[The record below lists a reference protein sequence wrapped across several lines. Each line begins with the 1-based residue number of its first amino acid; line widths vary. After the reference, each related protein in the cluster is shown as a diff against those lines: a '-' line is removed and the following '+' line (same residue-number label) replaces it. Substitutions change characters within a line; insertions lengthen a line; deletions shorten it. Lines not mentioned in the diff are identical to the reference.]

1 MTTEK
6 ILVLPTSQ
14 DRSQTIELKIK
25 GSLLLIGANGSG
37 KTRFGTW
44 IEIDSINFQKHPV
57 HRISAQKSLSML
69 DSVVPMAIDVAEK
82 NLLYGNIFA
91 QNIRGHNQN
100 VFI

>member
-6 ILVLPTSQ
+6 TLVLHTSQ
-14 DRSQTIELKIK
+14 DRSQTKELKIK

-44 IEIDSINFQKHPV
+44 IEIDSIHLQKHPV

-69 DSVVPMAIDVAEK
+69 DSVVPMAIDIAEK
-82 NLLYGNIFA
+82 KFTL
-91 QNIRGHNQN
+91 R
-100 VFI
+100 